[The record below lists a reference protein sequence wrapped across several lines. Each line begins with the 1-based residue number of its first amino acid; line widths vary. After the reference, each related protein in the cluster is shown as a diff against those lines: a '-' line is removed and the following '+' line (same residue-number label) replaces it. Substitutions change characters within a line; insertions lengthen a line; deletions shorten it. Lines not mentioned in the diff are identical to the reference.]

1 MITIDARAAS
11 AFKVARIVPC
21 TSHARAAMASS
32 ELRAVESARCA
43 KSTRG
48 KARLVCASI
57 RVRRPCAHLR
67 RCGPALDGSSATIQ
81 RLRALTLIRFCMGLI
96 AALPTARGNV
106 MCIRRVASRV
116 CLRRQASP
124 AKGHSSVLFAA
135 SLCCSDE
142 LERLSGRRDPL
153 LGSSLRAEKSREI
166 RVVCATGAHVGP
178 TMRGR
183 VTELHAFRKA
193 RFDVTLS
200 RASAIRRGSQARI
213 RNALADT
220 PLRLPARVSITRE
233 ASRCALLIARR
244 GLTRASPRPR
254 ARVWDWVDG
263 HAARRVAAQPSASHC
278 AGRPRRRRLRRTAKP
293 RVTIKTHSRTRVAE
307 SAEPRGSSAPAF
319 TPQRERHCRHPDQ
332 YEQRLPI
339 DAPRPRFRE
348 GRTVTMQLLHQ

>member
-43 KSTRG
+43 KSTRAA
-48 KARLVCASI
+48 ARLVCASI

-67 RCGPALDGSSATIQ
+67 WCGPALDGSSATIQ

-124 AKGHSSVLFAA
+124 AKGHPSVLFAA

-142 LERLSGRRDPL
+142 LERLSGRRDPP

-193 RFDVTLS
+193 RFDGS
-200 RASAIRRGSQARI
+200 HERAPSDADRR
-213 RNALADT
+213 
-220 PLRLPARVSITRE
+220 
-233 ASRCALLIARR
+233 
-244 GLTRASPRPR
+244 
-254 ARVWDWVDG
+254 
-263 HAARRVAAQPSASHC
+263 HAF
-278 AGRPRRRRLRRTAKP
+278 G
-293 RVTIKTHSRTRVAE
+293 THSRTRPYG
-307 SAEPRGSSAPAF
+307 SPRASQSLERRRAARCSLRGAVSP
-319 TPQRERHCRHPDQ
+319 ERHPVPALVFGIGLMVTRRGGLRRSLRRRIAPDV
-332 YEQRLPI
+332 R
-339 DAPRPRFRE
+339 DAEGYDGPRS
-348 GRTVTMQLLHQ
+348 HA